1 MDFRDFFIHFIFA
14 HSRLKKYQVSEEKKL
29 SQELQTSGSPKVDR
43 LVPYMCGTN
52 DQLLGEAGNIV
63 FEIIFFLPKKTCPK
77 CLKSAIFTYILQ

>member
-14 HSRLKKYQVSEEKKL
+14 HSAKSQPAQKIPGFGRRKKL

-63 FEIIFFLPKKTCPK
+63 FEIIFFFPKILSHEFLYP
-77 CLKSAIFTYILQ
+77 AI